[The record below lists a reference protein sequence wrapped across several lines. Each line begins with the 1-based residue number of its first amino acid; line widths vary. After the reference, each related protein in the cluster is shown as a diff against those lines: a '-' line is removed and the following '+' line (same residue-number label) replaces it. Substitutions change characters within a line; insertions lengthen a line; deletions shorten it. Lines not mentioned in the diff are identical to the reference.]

1 MPEEW
6 FFEGEKTERMKIYYR
21 EKSGGIEIL
30 RCYGIENRVEIPEMI
45 DGKMV
50 ISAAPYAFS
59 SHMDENEELKN
70 VSVWEMED
78 GFGFDREEHVLA
90 GNEVE
95 EIVFPDSLREIG
107 RYIFYGCGSLK
118 KLEFSDS
125 LMQIG
130 CGAFTGCHALD
141 KLTVH
146 MKQGKKSGVKEILGE
161 MWQRIDVTFLY
172 ENKNAQTVS
181 EERLTGDIFE
191 IGNVRRADNKC
202 EARLVF
208 PEHYDEAV
216 ENTPARILY
225 TEYHGSGSNYRQCF
239 YNKEL
244 NYQEYDKLFE
254 MAVVMDKLEV
264 LVDMSFGRLEFPYE
278 LAEKAGE
285 EYRGYISRNLSEI
298 AVYLVKREDMHRLEV
313 MAAQKLWT
321 LEGIDAALDCA
332 SQRKETEISAF
343 LMNERADLV
352 DKSAGDEAWNVDNLK
367 NFREADMT
375 VLKKTEQSHIAEKPL
390 NVGRKKRFEL

>member
-1 MPEEW
+1 
-6 FFEGEKTERMKIYYR
+6 MKIYYR

-45 DGKMV
+45 DEKIV
-50 ISAAPYAFS
+50 ISAVPYAFS
-59 SHMDENEELKN
+59 SHMDETEELKN
-70 VSVWEMED
+70 ASVWEPED
-78 GFGFDREEHVLA
+78 GFGFGREERVLA

-107 RYIFYGCGSLK
+107 RYIFYGCGNLK

-130 CGAFTGCHALD
+130 CGAFTGCHALE

-146 MKQGKKSGVKEILGE
+146 MKQGKKSGVKEMLGE

-172 ENKNAQTVS
+172 
-181 EERLTGDIFE
+181 
-191 IGNVRRADNKC
+191 ADKK

-239 YNKEL
+239 YDKEL
-244 NYQEYDKLFE
+244 NYQEYDRLFE
-254 MAVVMDKLEV
+254 MAVAMDKLEV

-278 LAEKAGE
+278 LTGKARENYREYIRKNLGDIAE
-285 EYRGYISRNLSEI
+285 
-298 AVYLVKREDMHRLEV
+298 YLVKQEDMHRLE
-313 MAAQKLWT
+313 MISSQKLWT
-321 LEGIDAALDCA
+321 LEGIDSALDCA
-332 SQRKETEISAF
+332 SQRKETEVSAF
-343 LMNERADLV
+343 LMNERANLV
-352 DKSAGDEAWNVDNLK
+352 DNPAGSERIDVDMLQNSQ
-367 NFREADMT
+367 EADR
-375 VLKKTEQSHIAEKPL
+375 TEQRKNERLQTTEKPL
-390 NVGRKKRFEL
+390 NVRNIRRKRFEL

>member
-1 MPEEW
+1 
-6 FFEGEKTERMKIYYR
+6 MKICYR
-21 EKSGGIEIL
+21 EKSGGIEIV
-30 RCYGIENRVEIPEMI
+30 RCYGIGSRIEIPEMI
-45 DGKMV
+45 NEKIV

-59 SHMDENEELKN
+59 CHMDEKEELKN
-70 VSVWEMED
+70 SSVWEVED
-78 GFGFDREEHVLA
+78 GFGFGREEHILA

-95 EIVFPDSLREIG
+95 EIIFPDSLREIG
-107 RYIFYGCGSLK
+107 RYIFYGCGNLK

-130 CGAFTGCHALD
+130 CGAFTGCHALE

-146 MKQGKKSGVKEILGE
+146 MKQGKKSGVKEMLGE

-172 ENKNAQTVS
+172 EDK
-181 EERLTGDIFE
+181 
-191 IGNVRRADNKC
+191 K
-202 EARLVF
+202 ARLVF

-278 LAEKAGE
+278 LTEKARE
-285 EYRGYISRNLSEI
+285 EYRGYISKNLSKI
-298 AVYLVKREDMHRLEV
+298 AVYLVKQEDMHRLEV
-313 MAAQKLWT
+313 ISAQKLWT
-321 LEGIDAALDCA
+321 LEGIDVALDCA
-332 SQRKETEISAF
+332 SQRKETEVSAF

-352 DKSAGDEAWNVDNLK
+352 DKSVSDEQVAVDKIENYQ
-367 NFREADMT
+367 
-375 VLKKTEQSHIAEKPL
+375 KKVTHSSPAEKPL
-390 NVGRKKRFEL
+390 SMRKKRFEL

>member
-1 MPEEW
+1 
-6 FFEGEKTERMKIYYR
+6 MKIYYR

-30 RCYGIENRVEIPEMI
+30 RYYGIESRVEIPEMI
-45 DGKMV
+45 DGKIV

-70 VSVWEMED
+70 ASVWEIED
-78 GFGFDREEHVLA
+78 GFGFGREEHGLA

-95 EIVFPDSLREIG
+95 EIIFPDSLREIG
-107 RYIFYGCGSLK
+107 RYIFYGCGNLK

-125 LMQIG
+125 LIQIG
-130 CGAFTGCHALD
+130 CGAFTGCHALE

-146 MKQGKKSGVKEILGE
+146 MKQGKKSGVKEMLGE

-172 ENKNAQTVS
+172 ENKNEQTVP
-181 EERLTGDIFE
+181 EERLAGDIFE
-191 IGNVRRADNKC
+191 IGNVHRTESKC

-278 LAEKAGE
+278 LTEKARE
-285 EYRGYISRNLSEI
+285 AYREYICKNLSEI
-298 AVYLVKREDMHRLEV
+298 AVYLVKQEDIHRLEV
-313 MAAQKLWT
+313 ISEQKLWT

-332 SQRKETEISAF
+332 SQRKETEVSAF
-343 LMNERADLV
+343 LMNERAELV
-352 DKSAGDEAWNVDNLK
+352 DKSVGDDLANVDKPEK
-367 NFREADMT
+367 NPELDGG
-375 VLKKTEQSHIAEKPL
+375 VLEHSESSDINKNEQRNIK
-390 NVGRKKRFEL
+390 RKKRFEL